1 MNSRLKQYFLTG
13 LLTIAPAAITGA
25 ILWRVYLMVDRALR
39 PGLERFPYL
48 RDHLPPFLITLMGV
62 IGSLIV
68 VVLIGLI
75 TRTLI
80 GVAMFGAIDRLVAR
94 IPVIKSVFGAVK
106 QVSEVLLADNRQAFQ
121 KVVAFEYP
129 RRGLF
134 SLGFV
139 TQDDPARSLQHVFLP
154 TTPNPTSGF
163 LLLIPREQTIQ
174 LPLTVEEGIRLIISG
189 GAVLETGRGRTVDEI
204 LAVVAAAGPRG
215 EGGAAP

>member
-1 MNSRLKQYFLTG
+1 MTSRLKQYFLTG
-13 LLTIAPAAITGA
+13 LVTIAPAAITGW
-25 ILWRVYLMVDRALR
+25 ILWRVYLLVDRALR

-48 RDHLPPFLITLMGV
+48 RDHLAPFLITLMGMA
-62 IGSLIV
+62 GSLVV
-68 VVLIGLI
+68 VVLIGLV

-80 GVAMFGAIDRLVAR
+80 GVAMFGAVDRLVAR

-129 RRGLF
+129 RRGLY

-139 TQDDPARSLQHVFLP
+139 TQDDPRRGLLHVFLP

-163 LLLIPREQTIQ
+163 LLMIPREQTVL

-189 GAVLETGRGRTVDEI
+189 GAVLEAERGRVIEDVM
-204 LAVVAAAGPRG
+204 ARAAAGRPQQ
-215 EGGAAP
+215 GGDAP

>member
-1 MNSRLKQYFLTG
+1 MTSRLKQYFLAG
-13 LLTIAPAAITGA
+13 LLTIAPAGVTGW
-25 ILWRVYLMVDRALR
+25 ILWRVYLLVDRALR

-62 IGSLIV
+62 AGSLIV
-68 VVLIGLI
+68 VVLIGLVM
-75 TRTLI
+75 RTLI
-80 GVAMFGAIDRLVAR
+80 GVAMFGAVDRLVAR

-121 KVVAFEYP
+121 QVVAFEYP
-129 RRGLF
+129 RRGLY

-139 TQDDPARSLQHVFLP
+139 TQDEPGRPLLHVFLP

-163 LLLIPREQTIQ
+163 LLLIPRDEVTA

-189 GAVLETGRGRTVDEI
+189 GAVIDPGRGRTVDEI

>member
-1 MNSRLKQYFLTG
+1 MTSRLKQYFLTG
-13 LLTIAPAAITGA
+13 LVTIAPAAITGW
-25 ILWRVYLMVDRALR
+25 ILWRVYLVVDRALR

-48 RDHLPPFLITLMGV
+48 RDHLAPFLITLMGV
-62 IGSLIV
+62 AGSLVV
-68 VVLIGLI
+68 VVLIGLV

-80 GVAMFGAIDRLVAR
+80 GVAMFGAVDRLVAR

-129 RRGLF
+129 RRGLY

-139 TQDDPARSLQHVFLP
+139 TQDDPHRGVLHVFLP

-163 LLLIPREQTIQ
+163 LLVIPREQTVL

-189 GAVLETGRGRTVDEI
+189 GAVIDAGRGRLIDEA
-204 LAVVAAAGPRG
+204 LARVAAGRPQ
-215 EGGAAP
+215 EGGDAP